1 MLEWLLKALSSK
13 DMPSTKRL
21 GHFIGLSCGVL
32 AVTVMLSILVG
43 VSVNVP
49 SVHYMSVY
57 DSLLSAVIVLI
68 GMMITGGTAGYIMTR
83 NNENNKERKIE

>member
-32 AVTVMLSILVG
+32 SVVSLLSILIG
-43 VSVNVP
+43 ISINVP

-57 DSLLSAVIVLI
+57 DALLNAVIFLI

-83 NNENNKERKIE
+83 NSENNKERKIE

>member
-21 GHFIGLSCGVL
+21 GHFIGLSCGVF
-32 AVTVMLSILVG
+32 AVTVMLSILIG

-49 SVHYMSVY
+49 TIHYMSVY
-57 DSLLSAVIVLI
+57 DALLNAVIFLI

-83 NNENNKERKIE
+83 KSEDNKERKIE

>member
-32 AVTVMLSILVG
+32 SVVTLLSILIG
-43 VSVNVP
+43 ISINVP
-49 SVHYMSVY
+49 SLYYMSVY
-57 DSLLSAVIVLI
+57 DALLNAVIFLI

-83 NNENNKERKIE
+83 NNEDNKERKIE

>member
-21 GHFIGLSCGVL
+21 GHFIGLSCGVF
-32 AVTVMLSILVG
+32 AVTIMLSILIG
-43 VSVNVP
+43 ISINVP

-57 DSLLSAVIVLI
+57 TALLDSIIFLI

>member
-32 AVTVMLSILVG
+32 SVVTLLSVLIG
-43 VSVNVP
+43 ISINVP
-49 SVHYMSVY
+49 SVHYMPVY
-57 DSLLSAVIVLI
+57 DALLNAVIFLI

-83 NNENNKERKIE
+83 NSEDNKERKIE